1 MANKST
7 NTNKTNNQ
15 LSSQLQQIHQH
26 QQDEQSALI
35 STPTN
40 PPTPTRRTISFSSQL
55 VKHKK
60 DHDIWLWKSRSGLE

>member
-1 MANKST
+1 MANKSTNINKTNNQLSSQLQQIHQHQQDEQSASHLNSNKST

-35 STPTN
+35 ST
-40 PPTPTRRTISFSSQL
+40 R
-55 VKHKK
+55 
-60 DHDIWLWKSRSGLE
+60 